1 MGISVYRFNYSWLYS
16 TLEFVTNSPW
26 LEEILYAPPPTPTSV
41 WQQRFEVKK
50 GLEDNPM
57 CFQLDESAC
66 KVIFLSVFFSINI
79 LDP

>member
-16 TLEFVTNSPW
+16 TLEFVTNSALALRNFVRPSPDPHYG
-26 LEEILYAPPPTPTSV
+26 LAAEIGS
-41 WQQRFEVKK
+41 KK

-66 KVIFLSVFFSINI
+66 KVIFLSIFFSINI